1 MLKVHVVREGGH
13 GYYVDDLVP
22 GRAEG
27 TLVAGEARGAWSGN
41 GAASLGLRG
50 PVEAGAFAEL
60 LGGCDPA
67 SATVLRSRRG
77 DRSVAGYDLTFCAP
91 KSVSL
96 LHLLAPREI
105 AAGVGA
111 AHGAAVAEALGYL
124 ERVAIGVRRVRGGQV
139 TLLASTGAAAGEF
152 VHRTSRALDPHLHT
166 HLVVANVAQGVDGM
180 WSAVDSRRVHAHLR
194 AGQGIYHARLRFEI
208 TDRLGA
214 EWEVHRSGLGDVVGV
229 DGRLRHL
236 FSQRSADIDE
246 YVHRRGA
253 PARTGPWGRAAFHA
267 TRPDKDRDRT
277 VAALR
282 AEWKQRAIEFGF
294 DLGDLTR
301 VVGHG
306 TRAGPGPVIDEA
318 RVNVRLDE
326 LSATRR
332 SLAQR
337 DLVAVVSAASPRGAT
352 ARMIESAATSM
363 AEAAGPPGAGR
374 DRLGSTDRSGRRQA
388 GRPLEPR
395 WDAYAVARAVERHP
409 EALSGPSFDRMGAPE
424 CVGPDGPGRAVVDRR
439 IEHAGAR
446 AQDVPDLGRESHHLL
461 R

>member
-1 MLKVHVVREGGH
+1 MHVVREGGH

-27 TLVAGEARGAWSGN
+27 TLVAGEARGTWSGS
-41 GAASLGLRG
+41 GAASLGLEG
-50 PVEAGAFAEL
+50 AVEAGAFAAL

-67 SATVLRSRRG
+67 SARALRTRRG

-105 AAGVGA
+105 AGEVGA

-124 ERVAIGVRRVRGGQV
+124 ERVAIGVRRARGGQV
-139 TLLASTGAAAGEF
+139 TLLPSTGAAAGEF
-152 VHRTSRALDPHLHT
+152 VHRTSRTLDPHLHT

-214 EWEVHRSGLGDVVGV
+214 GWEVHRSGLGDVVGV

-236 FSQRSADIDE
+236 FSQRAADMDE
-246 YVHRRGA
+246 YVHRRTA
-253 PARTGPWGRAAFHA
+253 PARRGPWGRAAFHA

-277 VAALR
+277 VDALR
-282 AEWKQRAIEFGF
+282 SEWKQRATEFGF

-301 VVGHG
+301 VVGLG
-306 TRAGPGPVIDEA
+306 TRAVPGPVIDRA
-318 RVNVRLDE
+318 RVSVRLDE
-326 LSATRR
+326 LSTTRR

-337 DLVAVVSAASPRGAT
+337 DLVAVVSAASLRGAT
-352 ARMIESAATSM
+352 ARMIESAATAM
-363 AEAAGPPGAGR
+363 AEASGPSASGR
-374 DRLGSTDRSGRRQA
+374 DLLGSTDRSERNRA
-388 GRPLEPR
+388 GDRSFETR
-395 WDAYAVARAVERHP
+395 WDAAAVARAVERHP
-409 EALSGPSFDRMGAPE
+409 EALSGASFDRTGVPTG
-424 CVGPDGPGRAVVDRR
+424 VGPAGPGRGAMARR
-439 IEHAGAR
+439 IEHTGAR
-446 AQDVPDLGRESHHLL
+446 ASDVSDLHGESHHLL

>member
-1 MLKVHVVREGGH
+1 VLKMHVVREGGH

-50 PVEAGAFAEL
+50 PVEAGAFAAL

-77 DRSVAGYDLTFCAP
+77 ERSVAGYDLTFCAP

-124 ERVAIGVRRVRGGQV
+124 ERVAIGVRRARGGQV

-214 EWEVHRSGLGDVVGV
+214 EWEVHLSGLGDVVGV
-229 DGRLRHL
+229 DGRLCHL
-236 FSQRSADIDE
+236 FSQRSADMDE
-246 YVHRRGA
+246 YVHRRKA
-253 PARTGPWGRAAFHA
+253 LTRNGPWGRVAFHA
-267 TRPDKDRDRT
+267 TRPDKDRDHT
-277 VAALR
+277 VDALR
-282 AEWKQRAIEFGF
+282 AKWKQRASEFGF

-301 VVGHG
+301 VVGLG

-337 DLVAVVSAASPRGAT
+337 DLVAVVSAASLSGAT

-363 AEAAGPPGAGR
+363 AEAAGPPGARG
-374 DRLGSTDRSGRRQA
+374 DRLGPTDLSGRRQA
-388 GRPLEPR
+388 GRPFELR
-395 WDAYAVARAVERHP
+395 WDAAAVARAVERHP
-409 EALSGPSFDRMGAPE
+409 EALSGASFDRTGVPKGI
-424 CVGPDGPGRAVVDRR
+424 GPDRPGRAVVGRR
-439 IEHAGAR
+439 FEQAGVR
-446 AQDVPDLGRESHHLL
+446 VRDVPDLGRESHHLL

>member
-1 MLKVHVVREGGH
+1 MHVVREGGH

-27 TLVAGEARGAWSGN
+27 TLVAGEARGTWSGS
-41 GAASLGLRG
+41 GAASLGLEG
-50 PVEAGAFAEL
+50 AVEAGAFAAL

-67 SATVLRSRRG
+67 SARALRTRRG
-77 DRSVAGYDLTFCAP
+77 DRNVAGYDLTFCAP

-105 AAGVGA
+105 AGEVGA

-124 ERVAIGVRRVRGGQV
+124 ERVAIGVRRARGGQV
-139 TLLASTGAAAGEF
+139 TLLPSTGAAAGEF

-214 EWEVHRSGLGDVVGV
+214 GWEVHRSGLGDVVGV

-236 FSQRSADIDE
+236 FSQRAADMDE
-246 YVHRRGA
+246 YVHRRTA
-253 PARTGPWGRAAFHA
+253 PARRGPWGRAAFHA

-277 VAALR
+277 VDALR
-282 AEWKQRAIEFGF
+282 SEWKQRATEFGF

-301 VVGHG
+301 VVGLE
-306 TRAGPGPVIDEA
+306 TRAAPGPVIDRA
-318 RVNVRLDE
+318 RVSVRLDE
-326 LSATRR
+326 LSTTRR

-337 DLVAVVSAASPRGAT
+337 DLVAVVSAASLRGAT
-352 ARMIESAATSM
+352 ARMIESAATAM
-363 AEAAGPPGAGR
+363 AEASGPPASGR
-374 DRLGSTDRSGRRQA
+374 DRLGSTGRSERRRAGDRSF
-388 GRPLEPR
+388 EPR
-395 WDAYAVARAVERHP
+395 WDAAAIARAVERHP
-409 EALSGPSFDRMGAPE
+409 EALSGASFDRAGVPTG
-424 CVGPDGPGRAVVDRR
+424 VGPAGPGRGTLARR
-439 IEHAGAR
+439 IEHSGPMAS
-446 AQDVPDLGRESHHLL
+446 DVSDLHRESHHLL